1 MKSKLPS
8 QEELRLLQ
16 TTLAAGVSKWELA
29 QSSLRDAEKK
39 LETAERRKAVVEEGA
54 TFFQGAAAAL
64 QEKIHG
70 AFTTVGTQALAAV
83 FKDPYELILRFS
95 TKRGRTDAA
104 ILLTRNGMELDPMTA
119 AGGGVVDLT
128 AFALRLSALRISQP
142 PVRQIL
148 VLDEPFR
155 FVSAGYRIRVAE
167 LLRQLADEHGVQLL
181 MVTHHPELQD
191 IGKVIDVGEL
201 V

>member
-1 MKSKLPS
+1 MKTKLPS

-16 TTLAAGVSKWELA
+16 SSLSAGVSKWELA
-29 QSSLRDAEKK
+29 QASLREAERK
-39 LETAERRKAVVEEGA
+39 LEAAVARKAVVNEGEV
-54 TFFQGAAAAL
+54 FFQGASAAL
-64 QEKIHG
+64 QERIHG

-104 ILLTRNGMELDPMTA
+104 ILLTRNGMEIDPMTA

-191 IGKVIDVGEL
+191 IGKVIDIGEL